1 MDRKSI
7 LQENK
12 LFIPATPDLKRLG
25 YGTGQYDIFFPSS
38 LYSTKVNNCF
48 TNNSGVGIFHVS
60 PRNGVFNSPWALK
73 KLLRGT
79 KCNQTIMGE
88 RLRNEANI
96 LRKLNHPNI
105 VGFRAFL
112 KTSDGRECLAMEEC
126 HTSLADII
134 EDQEGTD
141 AFPVHVIEKVAI
153 EVAKALDY
161 IHNTVYLLHG
171 DIKSPNI
178 LIKGLLILIY

>member
-1 MDRKSI
+1 
-7 LQENK
+7 
-12 LFIPATPDLKRLG
+12 
-25 YGTGQYDIFFPSS
+25 
-38 LYSTKVNNCF
+38 
-48 TNNSGVGIFHVS
+48 
-60 PRNGVFNSPWALK
+60 
-73 KLLRGT
+73 
-79 KCNQTIMGE
+79 MGE

-134 EDQEGTD
+134 EDQESTD
-141 AFPVHVIEKVAI
+141 AFPVNVIEKVAI

-178 LIKGLLILIY
+178 LIKGLLF